1 MANPIVQLIYKLVDQ
16 VTPGAKKIQKSL
28 DDVEKSG
35 EGAGKGVQAAGKK
48 TKESNQ
54 SFLEAGVIVGGLA
67 YALNNLRKSFSD
79 VAQENESQRVSF
91 ETLTGSVERAK
102 ILMEEIKQLDI
113 QSPFFDREELNRYAG
128 QLYAIGIP
136 QKELVATIAEL
147 GDVAAGV
154 GKDKLPQIVKAY
166 GDVMTAG
173 RLTSQEILQFTNA
186 NVPLLGHLAD
196 KLGVSTQR
204 VRKLAEEGQI
214 SSIMVAEA
222 FREMTSEGGKFFNTV
237 DRQAGTTTGKL
248 ANLQSA
254 WLTLRIEIGQ
264 YLLPV
269 LAKLY
274 SIGSKILDWFNELG
288 PTAKVFLATLLLL
301 TPALLGVVAALAA
314 LTTAVGGVS
323 VALAILVGSTGI
335 GLLVAALAAAGYWV
349 YKHTDTIALAFLGM
363 KKAILVVIKN
373 IVDAINNIPKALN
386 NAVKG
391 VNSAL
396 KGMGLG
402 KFQFGESVFDFGID
416 TKALDESIRETDAKM
431 EELRKKQAAKKKEQ
445 EAQEKAAKDAI
456 DAEAVE
462 AERKKQEA
470 IKEAQEKATKDAQE
484 EREKQ
489 ARKEEQ
495 RRNKE
500 EREAKER
507 SDKAIEEFDRVNR
520 RENELGLLTLEEKI
534 RRNQIL
540 LEDER
545 LTAEGRQEITDR
557 ITGYEIERE
566 NLVLQKKKQQGQLF
580 IDAFGKLGEQQISLQ
595 EAISQGLIEFYK
607 REALAAVDIEA
618 AKWFQTGIGLLAK
631 SFGLDPFGYAH
642 IAASAALVAGS
653 RAAISS
659 IKLAEGGII
668 APQPGGVPAVIGEAN
683 RAEAVIPLDDPRAGE
698 MLGGGNNSQRV
709 IILDADGKTMLA
721 KGIYKTQ
728 TNMLRTGEL
737 AERR

>member
-136 QKELVATIAEL
+136 QKELVKTIAEL

-186 NVPLLGHLAD
+186 NVPLLGHLPD

-204 VRKLAEEGQI
+204 VRKMAEEGQI

-269 LAKLY
+269 LSKLY

-323 VALAILVGSTGI
+323 IALAILAGSTGI
-335 GLLVAALAAAGYWV
+335 GLIVAALAAAGYWV
-349 YKHTDTIALAFLGM
+349 YKHTDTIALAFFQLKKSVLSIM
-363 KKAILVVIKN
+363 KS
-373 IVDAINNIPKALN
+373 IVDAVNKLPQALTNIFKGLNKAW
-386 NAVKG
+386 KG
-391 VNSAL
+391 F
-396 KGMGLG
+396 GLAFNVEFEG
-402 KFQFGESVFDFGID
+402 FDSKQLEKDI
-416 TKALDESIRETDAKM
+416 KEADAKID
-431 EELRKKQAAKKKEQ
+431 EIRKKQAAKKKEQ

-462 AERKKQEA
+462 AERKKQEV
-470 IKEAQEKATKDAQE
+470 ITEAQEKAAQE
-484 EREKQ
+484 AQKEREKQ

-507 SDKAIEEFDRVNR
+507 SDKVIEEFDRVNR
-520 RENELGLLTLEEKI
+520 RENELGLLTLDEKI

-659 IKLAEGGII
+659 IKLADGGII
-668 APQPGGVPAVIGEAN
+668 PPQPGGVPAVIGEAN